1 VRVEPYGEILY
12 FSAVNGIFVF
22 AFLTFAVVGCSSHP
36 NPMEGTRRSV
46 DTAVYDVGTGIKKT
60 GSKIQQAAFGAR

>member
-1 VRVEPYGEILY
+1 LKSYGGTLY

-36 NPMEGTRRSV
+36 NPMEGTGRSAS
-46 DTAVYDVGTGIKKT
+46 TAVYDVGTGIKKT